1 MHLISY
7 DIEHDGL
14 RVKIA
19 KTLIQYGLIRVQYSV
34 FMGEVN
40 DSALGKIDRELTKLS
55 SRPEWSP
62 ADAVMILPL
71 HQYSEENVQFLGASP
86 HRWDEITG
94 EIHTLVL

>member
-19 KTLIQYGLIRVQYSV
+19 KALIQYGLHRVQYSV

-40 DSALGKIDRELTKLS
+40 DTALARINRELARLS

-62 ADAVMILPL
+62 ADTIMILPL
-71 HQYSEENVQFLGASP
+71 HQYSEENVQFLGPSP
-86 HRWDEITG
+86 SRWGEITG